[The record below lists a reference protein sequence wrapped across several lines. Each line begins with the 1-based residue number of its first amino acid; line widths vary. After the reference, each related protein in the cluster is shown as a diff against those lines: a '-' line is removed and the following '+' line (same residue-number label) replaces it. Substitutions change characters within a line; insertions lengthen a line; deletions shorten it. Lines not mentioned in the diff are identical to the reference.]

1 MPMRH
6 MMARTQRLAE
16 ATWEAL
22 PDWDPLG
29 RTANE
34 MGPFTFPLAEC

>member
-1 MPMRH
+1 ME
-6 MMARTQRLAE
+6 RTQRLAE

-29 RTANE
+29 RTADE
-34 MGPFTFPLAEC
+34 MGPFSFPLADR